1 MDSEKLKEIRDNLYL
16 LPVLRDKSEKLNI
29 KLKEANKK
37 VSELLQKYEK
47 ERLDAEQ
54 LKNNTLSAFILK
66 LVGKYE
72 GRLEKEERE
81 ALTAKIEYDQAV
93 VRVEELSL
101 ELEDTRKRISDLERE
116 KQKYDNEI
124 KEREKKILSGMS
136 SEKSEE
142 YMRLIE
148 EENSS
153 GRQMVEMD
161 EAIRAANRVQSTIQT
176 VIRHLESADKWATY
190 DIWTRGGIISHMAKY
205 NHIDQ
210 AESDFHRV
218 SSQLRELKREL
229 SDINNFAVPGMDGID
244 SATRAFDFWFDN
256 IFTDFKVRNRIR
268 GDIDQMWKLTKNI
281 DKIIARIESG
291 RSEIKR
297 RRESIE
303 QRKNDLLIS
312 L

>member
-54 LKNNTLSAFILK
+54 LKINTLSAFILK